1 MTNPRNDPRAETRP
15 AWRAISLKHPR
26 GLRRNLFRLALAGLL
41 ALNGCA
47 RHYVITLTN
56 GTQIGAVGKP
66 KLRDNVYLFKDAAG
80 RESRIAAGRVSE
92 IAPASTVQDRKTMFN
107 AAPAK

>member
-1 MTNPRNDPRAETRP
+1 MASAHNDPNADTRP
-15 AWRAISLKHPR
+15 ALRAIALMNSGR
-26 GLRRNLFRLALAGLL
+26 FASNLLWVVLVGLL

-66 KLRDNVYLFKDAAG
+66 KFKDNVYVFKDASG
-80 RESRIAAGRVSE
+80 RESRIASGRVSE
-92 IAPASTVQDRKTMFN
+92 IAPASMVREQQTMFN